1 MGLVSVIVP
10 VYNVEGYLEECVGS
24 IMAQTHADLEVIC
37 VDDASTDGS
46 PRLLGE
52 LAGRDPRLRVVTLP
66 SCDGVSAARN
76 AGMRVATGSYVLFVD
91 ADDAID
97 PHLVEHAL
105 SRAVACSAD
114 MTIFG
119 FDEWHARS
127 GAHVP
132 REMCREHVGD
142 ATSFALADLEGV
154 STSLVTPNVWR
165 ILFRR
170 EFLEANGLSF
180 HEDLPTSEDLAF
192 IYEALLCDPA
202 LALLDE
208 RLYHYRRDGGATLTR
223 SSRGD
228 AGIRA
233 LRHIFGFAEG
243 RGLAHDDVTLRHL
256 VNLVLDVVEYA
267 TGSAATAEEYAL
279 LYDSFKR
286 DWLPLVLVHEGMVVE
301 RYRPFLDS
309 ACSSDA
315 LGHLFGMYRGQRD
328 AAEGARARLASLE
341 GEVEGL
347 RCALEAAASE
357 TDAVRSSHSY
367 RVGNA
372 LMRVP
377 SAIRNAVRGR
387 SAPTEG

>member
-1 MGLVSVIVP
+1 MERVSVIVP
-10 VYNVEGYLEECVGS
+10 VYNAERFLEECLGS
-24 IMAQTHADLEVIC
+24 IFAQTHDDLEVIC
-37 VDDASTDGS
+37 VDDASSDGS

-52 LAGRDPRLRVVTLP
+52 LAARHPGLRVVTLG

-97 PHLVEHAL
+97 PRLVEHAL
-105 SRAVACSAD
+105 SRAVSCGAD

-127 GAHVP
+127 GSHVP

-142 ATSFALADLEGV
+142 ESSFALADLEGV

-170 EFLEANGLSF
+170 GFLSENSLAF

-192 IYEALLCDPA
+192 IYEALLCDPS

-208 RLYHYRRDGGATLTR
+208 RLYHYRRDGGTTLTR
-223 SSRGD
+223 ASRGD
-228 AGIRA
+228 AGLRA
-233 LRHIFGFAEG
+233 LRHIFDFAEA
-243 RGLAHDDVTLRHL
+243 RGLADDRVVVRHL

-267 TGSAATAEEYAL
+267 TGSAATAEEYEL
-279 LYDSFKR
+279 LYDAFRR
-286 DWLPLVLVHEGMVVE
+286 DWLPLVTAHEGLVAE
-301 RYRPFLDS
+301 RYRPFLAS
-309 ACSSDA
+309 ARSEGA
-315 LGHLFGMYRGQRD
+315 LAHLFSLYRGQRD
-328 AAEGARARLASLE
+328 AAEAARARVSSLE
-341 GEVEGL
+341 GEADGL
-347 RCALEAAASE
+347 RRALDSASAE
-357 TDAVRSSHSY
+357 LAAVRSSHSY

-377 SAIRNAVRGR
+377 SAIRRAVRGR
-387 SAPTEG
+387 